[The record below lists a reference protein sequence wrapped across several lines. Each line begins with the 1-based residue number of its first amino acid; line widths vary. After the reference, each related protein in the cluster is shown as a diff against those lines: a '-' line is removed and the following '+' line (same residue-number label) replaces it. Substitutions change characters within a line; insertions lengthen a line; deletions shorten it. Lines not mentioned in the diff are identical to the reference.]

1 MSVAPAVV
9 SALAEGAVH
18 RGAKGRCVALRHDA
32 PDAGLRVHADA
43 GQGFGRRAAARA
55 RKRGGVA
62 VEVAV
67 ESVRAAATEGNAP
80 DFAAADGAI
89 LDDAL

>member
-9 SALAEGAVH
+9 SALAEGAVR

-62 VEVAV
+62 VE
-67 ESVRAAATEGNAP
+67 SVRAAATEGNAP
-80 DFAAADGAI
+80 DLAAAAGAF